1 MVLKLILC
9 LNTNG
14 KATPERRLKALYN
27 PYYGYYMYDFCET
40 ICKSNRISI
49 IFTTIMKAQE
59 EKAIEIKFGQG
70 IIEYKYW
77 IFANIEKDGSHSI
90 YIPKFDIFFTA
101 NNQEDAISQSKRLM
115 NSFCNYWIKHK
126 GWTEFINHLEKIGF
140 KANSDAQR
148 KALSR
153 QSKKIRKSKMR
164 LSVTS
169 EAAGYKRAYSID
181 SNTIIKAA

>member
-1 MVLKLILC
+1 
-9 LNTNG
+9 
-14 KATPERRLKALYN
+14 
-27 PYYGYYMYDFCET
+27 MYDFCET
-40 ICKSNRISI
+40 IWQSNRISI
-49 IFTTIMKAQE
+49 IFTPIMKALE
-59 EKAIEIKFGQG
+59 DKAIEIKFGQG

-101 NNQEDAISQSKRLM
+101 NNPEDAISQSKRLM

-126 GWTEFINHLEKIGF
+126 GWTEFINHLEAIGF
-140 KANSDAQR
+140 KANSEAEK
-148 KALSR
+148 KALAR

-164 LSVTS
+164 LSISS
-169 EAAGYKRAYSID
+169 EAAGYKSSYPID